1 MKIVGLPGANQ
12 WTEQWMTEV
21 IGALELGQSA
31 TVVRSYRHW
40 HASNEELDLAYEISQ
55 VAAEA
60 PDLVVAKS
68 LGTIVTLTGL
78 DDGSIRAGRYVFIG
92 VPVSGLREA
101 ELKILGSLGERDE
114 PCLFIQQRDDRAGS
128 AEALQEHV
136 TEGGNVKLVVIPGED
151 HRYDDID
158 VLKELI
164 ETWYLALR

>member
-40 HASNEELDLAYEISQ
+40 HTPDKELDLAYEIAQ

-78 DDGSIRAGRYVFIG
+78 DNGSIHAARYVFIG
-92 VPVSGLREA
+92 VPVSGLGEA
-101 ELKILGSLGERDE
+101 ELKILEGIGERDE
-114 PCLFIQQRDDRAGS
+114 PCLFIQQRDDRAGG
-128 AEALQEHV
+128 AAALQQHI
-136 TEGGNVKLVVIPGED
+136 TEGDNVKLAVIPGED
-151 HRYDDID
+151 HRYDDIE

-164 ETWYLALR
+164 EAWHGDL